1 VDEIAIAGIHVLGR
15 HGAYAGEQDT
25 PQLFD
30 VAVRLYADVS
40 AACASDALDD
50 ALDYAELHR
59 RVVAVVEER
68 SFALLERLAA
78 EIVRAVFEDERVL
91 GAEVSIGKP
100 GRLGGAT
107 ATVTLRRARTGRFED
122 LFR

>member
-1 VDEIAIAGIHVLGR
+1 VDEIAIAGIRVLGR

-25 PQLFD
+25 PQPFD
-30 VAVRLYADVS
+30 VAVRVYGDFS
-40 AACASDALDD
+40 AACASDALGD

-59 RVVAVVEER
+59 RVVTLVEGR

-78 EIVRAVFEDERVL
+78 EIVRAVLEDERVR

-100 GRLGGAT
+100 GRLEGAT

>member
-1 VDEIAIAGIHVLGR
+1 VDEIAIAGIRVLGR

-25 PQLFD
+25 PQPFD
-30 VAVRLYADVS
+30 VAVRLYGDFA
-40 AACASDALDD
+40 AACASDALSD
-50 ALDYAELHR
+50 AVDYAELHR
-59 RVVAVVEER
+59 RIVAVVEER

-78 EIVRAVFEDERVL
+78 EIVRAVFEDERVR